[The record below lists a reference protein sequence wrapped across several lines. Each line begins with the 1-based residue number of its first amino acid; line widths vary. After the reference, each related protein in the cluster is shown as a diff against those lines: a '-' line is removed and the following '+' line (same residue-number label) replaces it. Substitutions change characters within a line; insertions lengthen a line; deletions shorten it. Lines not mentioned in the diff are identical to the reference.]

1 MNGNKDVARVLLK
14 NGAVADAVDS
24 DGKTALMIA
33 VINGHQSLVEVLL
46 SYKADLTLKNTYGKN
61 AVEMA
66 HSMEKRRI
74 TKVLEEHMQK
84 HDIQLKKSRMDN

>member
-1 MNGNKDVARVLLK
+1 MAKILLK
-14 NGAVADAVDS
+14 NGADVNAVDS

-46 SYKADLTLKNTYGKN
+46 NFNADLTVKNTYGKN

-66 HSMEKRRI
+66 HSMEKRII
-74 TKVLEEHMQK
+74 TKILDDHVQK
-84 HDIQLKKSRMDN
+84 HDIQLKKSRIEQ

>member
-1 MNGNKDVARVLLK
+1 MAKILLK
-14 NGAVADAVDS
+14 NGADVNAVDS

-46 SYKADLTLKNTYGKN
+46 NFNADLTVKNTYGKN

-74 TKVLEEHMQK
+74 TKILDDHVQK
-84 HDIQLKKSRMDN
+84 HDIQLKKSRIEQ